1 MDDIFAG
8 VRKGDVVLATLLT
21 ALGVVLMVAS
31 INGDDPATRIDSR
44 SWLMVPV
51 FAAATAP
58 ILWRRRNMV
67 AVLGVTA
74 AALAVHVLAFGW
86 VVRCGVGLPL
96 AFALAY
102 GVGRL
107 TRGAW
112 SWGGL
117 VATLA
122 IQVLVLVRDSAAGL
136 DIIPVTAAAGVVCW
150 GIGALL
156 ARRALQPVEADVAV
170 AAPARV

>member
-1 MDDIFAG
+1 MNEIFAG
-8 VRKGDVVLATLLT
+8 VRKGDVVLATVLT
-21 ALGVVLMVAS
+21 ALGVLLMVAN
-31 INGDDPATRIDSR
+31 INGDDGTRIDSR

-58 ILWRRRNMV
+58 ILWRRRSMI

-74 AALAVHVLAFGW
+74 AVLAVHVLAFGW

-102 GVGRL
+102 GAGRL
-107 TRGAW
+107 MRGPS
-112 SWGGL
+112 SWAGL
-117 VATLA
+117 VGTLV

-136 DIIPVTAAAGVVCW
+136 DIIPVTAAVGVVCW
-150 GIGALL
+150 GVGALL
-156 ARRALQPVEADVAV
+156 ARRATQPTPANATVPS
-170 AAPARV
+170 PARV

>member
-8 VRKGDVVLATLLT
+8 VRKGDVVLASLLT
-21 ALGVVLMVAS
+21 ALGVLLMVGN
-31 INGDDPATRIDSR
+31 IYGNDGTRIDSR

-51 FAAATAP
+51 FAAATVP
-58 ILWRRRNMV
+58 ILWRRRSMV
-67 AVLGVTA
+67 AVLAVTA

-86 VVRCGVGLPL
+86 VVRCGAGLPL
-96 AFALAY
+96 ALALAY

-117 VATLA
+117 VGTLA
-122 IQVLVLVRDSAAGL
+122 IQFLVLVRDSAAGL
-136 DIIPVTAAAGVVCW
+136 DIIPVTAAAGVACW
-150 GIGALL
+150 GVGALL
-156 ARRALQPVEADVAV
+156 ARRAEQPAAADAAV
-170 AAPARV
+170 PSPARV